1 MNSDY
6 VTKETEN
13 TNKKKI
19 IIVSIIAAAVVCAVC
34 LLVFIKG
41 GFVGGDV
48 DEDKDEDIYNAT
60 VTAGEQIGET
70 GESVLQIPDD
80 TEADTQASQAESTNS
95 ADTETSEQ
103 TETLEQTSTS
113 DRDLTEEVSASA
125 LPQTK
130 EDILLFAVETVEN
143 TRDYSGKITASH
155 TVDYDIKVTEVP
167 GGNTV
172 MSAVNKIIDSVAAPT
187 DETLSFVGGTSDNQ
201 NGKTQKLLL
210 PQDGDFYLYPDKVKS
225 ASIDTLDG
233 DVVVTVTLLPE
244 SCTSTSVP
252 TGHASSVGYL
262 DVSSIDFGIIDF
274 SDASVD
280 YTETVIKLTVSDTGI
295 VKLAEYE
302 IPFTAAFNGKVMG
315 FSATV
320 KLNGKQHEIWNLSF

>member
-6 VTKETEN
+6 VTKETDN

-19 IIVSIIAAAVVCAVC
+19 IILSIIAAAVVCAVC

-70 GESVLQIPDD
+70 GESILQTTDD
-80 TEADTQASQAESTNS
+80 TEVITSQAESTNS
-95 ADTETSEQ
+95 ADSETSEQ

-113 DRDLTEEVSASA
+113 DRTFSEEVSASA

-130 EDILLFAVETVEN
+130 EDILLFAVEAVEN

-187 DETLSFVGGTSDNQ
+187 DETLSFVGGTPDNQ

-210 PQDGDFYLYPDKVKS
+210 PQDGDFYLYSDKVKS

-244 SCTSTSVP
+244 SCTSSSVP

-320 KLNGKQHEIWNLSF
+320 KLDGKQHEIWNLSF